1 MPTLSALL
9 HQSNEPAILLPPS
22 ATGTGSIDT
31 ITFSEFSAAIEDF
44 RKQLEGLAIL
54 SEQDA
59 VSMSL
64 INSFEFVVAFIATGM
79 HRYVDYANFVISL
92 GGEAAESRFLSMFRL
107 YSFLDA

>member
-9 HQSNEPAILLPPS
+9 HQSTEPAILLPPS
-22 ATGTGSIDT
+22 ATGTGSTDT
-31 ITFSEFSAAIEDF
+31 ISFSEFSAAIEDF
-44 RKQLEGLAIL
+44 RKQLEGLGIL

-79 HRYVDYANFVISL
+79 HRYV
-92 GGEAAESRFLSMFRL
+92 LS
-107 YSFLDA
+107 

>member
-9 HQSNEPAILLPPS
+9 HQSNDAAILLPPS
-22 ATGTGSIDT
+22 ATGTGSTDT
-31 ITFSEFSAAIEDF
+31 ISFSEFTAAIEDF
-44 RKQLEGLAIL
+44 RKQLEGLGIL

-79 HRYVDYANFVISL
+79 HRYVLFLPAL
-92 GGEAAESRFLSMFRL
+92 PRFPPQGRAQGRS
-107 YSFLDA
+107 